1 MKPDKAELKA
11 ALQDKA
17 SNYGGG
23 NSIADYEVFKHAAE
37 YLLSIMDDL
46 DEMIEAREF
55 LETKEAEEYG
65 GDDYWVKFYATAAN
79 AMARIANL
87 KTNEGEVK

>member
-46 DEMIEAREF
+46 DEMIEARAKAD
-55 LETKEAEEYG
+55 TQG
-65 GDDYWVKFYATAAN
+65 YWFQVDADLLNDGLFSVTAAN
-79 AMARIANL
+79 AIARIA
-87 KTNEGEVK
+87 KEK